1 MGNHTQ
7 TVCFFL
13 EASRLSLGARTATR
27 FRDSKQGVHRR
38 LVDVDLQLAQG
49 QLAILLGPNGAGK
62 STLLSA
68 LAGRLLVE
76 AGEISLRQHPGDNH
90 LPAKVVISRQ
100 ADNLRQWNRHIG
112 YMPETIPLLPRLTVR
127 ETLGNALYL
136 KIGQVDDEAIAR
148 VINRCDLTAYA
159 DRPVETLSLGY
170 RQRLG
175 LACALVHEPLVLL
188 LDEPMNGLDPEHAQ
202 AFGRILASL
211 KRRHIILLSTHLL
224 DQLHGL
230 ADHIFVMRGGRL
242 LGDLASGASCDDA
255 LDTPLTGRHND
266 DLLPRGE
273 SATLRPWRLRF
284 DRPVSELVKKRVGER
299 CSILAEE
306 TQLLVVGSDDRL
318 NRQLIQALAGEGLCE
333 LAPVE
338 QETSIPD
345 KHKDTVTSLLAA
357 YQELLQ
363 QDIVAHEEKNR
374 PRPGGQGK
382 IAGGSDSLTNFS
394 NENTSRHNS

>member
-1 MGNHTQ
+1 MGSHTQ

-13 EASRLSLGARTATR
+13 EASGLSFGAHRVKGVSP
-27 FRDSKQGVHRR
+27 SKQAVQRR
-38 LVDVDLQLAQG
+38 LDNVDLELAQG

-76 AGEISLRQHPGDNH
+76 AGEISLRQQPVDNH
-90 LPAKVVISRQ
+90 LPTKVAISRQ
-100 ADNLRQWNRHIG
+100 ADNLRHWNRHIG

-136 KIGQVDDEAIAR
+136 KTGQVDDKAIAR

-202 AFGRILASL
+202 TFGRILASF

-242 LGDLASGASCDDA
+242 LGDLASDDSCDDTS
-255 LDTPLTGRHND
+255 DTPLTRRHNH
-266 DLLPRGE
+266 DLLPPGDG
-273 SATLRPWRLRF
+273 ATLRPWRVRF
-284 DRPVSELVKKRVGER
+284 DRPVSSLVKKRVAER
-299 CSILAEE
+299 CSILVEE
-306 TQLLVVGSDDRL
+306 PQALVIASDDRR
-318 NRQLIQALAGEGLCE
+318 NRQLIQVLAEEGLCE
-333 LAPVE
+333 LSPVE
-338 QETSIPD
+338 QTSSALH
-345 KHKDTVTSLLAA
+345 KHADTAASLLAA

-363 QDIVAHEEKNR
+363 QDMGMNEEKNR
-374 PRPGGQGK
+374 PRPDRNDK
-382 IAGGSDSLTNFS
+382 TTGGSGA
-394 NENTSRHNS
+394 

>member
-13 EASRLSLGARTATR
+13 EASGLSFGAHRVKGVSL
-27 FRDSKQGVHRR
+27 SKQAVQRR
-38 LVDVDLQLAQG
+38 LDNVDLELAQG

-76 AGEISLRQHPGDNH
+76 AGEISLRQHPVDNH

-136 KIGQVDDEAIAR
+136 KIGRVDDEAIAR

-255 LDTPLTGRHND
+255 SDTPLTARHND
-266 DLLPRGE
+266 DLLPPGE
-273 SATLRPWRLRF
+273 SASLRPWRLRF
-284 DRPVSELVKKRVGER
+284 DRPVFPLVKKRVAER

-306 TQLLVVGSDDRL
+306 PQALVVASDDRR
-318 NRQLIQALAGEGLCE
+318 NRQLIQALAAEGLCE
-333 LAPVE
+333 LSPVE
-338 QETSIPD
+338 QESSAPR
-345 KHKDTVTSLLAA
+345 KHIDTAASLLAA

-363 QDIVAHEEKNR
+363 QDIVAHEEKNC
-374 PRPGGQGK
+374 PRPDRNDK
-382 IAGGSDSLTNFS
+382 TTGGSGA
-394 NENTSRHNS
+394 